1 MKRDLMEILCCPVCK
16 GDLELRV
23 DVEKDEIL
31 EGSLFCKHCN
41 HRSEIKDGVPS
52 RSASGPHHG
61 RFHRGG
67 RCDPLLRHAAVV
79 DLRPS
84 MGPDGRGH
92 RVRNRL
98 GGPHDEHGQ
107 FKQARVQRLQM
118 KSACARTT
126 PALSWA
132 CAYAS
137 SGSRFKAK
145 NCPPQVNFDRIA
157 RASSGRP
164 KMTSA
169 AANAS
174 TDDRTN
180 GFP

>member
-1 MKRDLMEILCCPVCK
+1 
-16 GDLELRV
+16 
-23 DVEKDEIL
+23 
-31 EGSLFCKHCN
+31 
-41 HRSEIKDGVPS
+41 
-52 RSASGPHHG
+52 
-61 RFHRGG
+61 
-67 RCDPLLRHAAVV
+67 
-79 DLRPS
+79 

-98 GGPHDEHGQ
+98 GGPHDEHGR

-126 PALSWA
+126 PVLSRA

-174 TDDRTN
+174 TDDRTSGSGRAPKSATEADN
-180 GFP
+180 AREVIFITRSESGIRYV